1 MYWAAIINFGS
12 LIVLFFFMEEVR
24 CISLGP
30 VRADAQV

>member
-24 CISLGP
+24 RMRL
-30 VRADAQV
+30 VLVTADA